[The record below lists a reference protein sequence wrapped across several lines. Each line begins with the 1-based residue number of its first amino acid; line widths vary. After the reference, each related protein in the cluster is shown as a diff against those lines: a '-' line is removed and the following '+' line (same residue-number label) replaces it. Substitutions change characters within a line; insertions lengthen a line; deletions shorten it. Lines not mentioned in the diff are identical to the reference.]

1 MNSSKRED
9 VLVPMVGKNCLS
21 IRAVD
26 GREKIMDATD
36 VFFFI
41 DSDFGEL
48 VDSRETF
55 ETKETKVSIS
65 RLRKSAKYNQIFT
78 SYAEKDLDAICFT
91 QHQIRAFVEDKGGQI
106 EKDYL
111 YFFLFRDK
119 DNYFVATVLIDA
131 NGKANITSDPFGYR
145 TIWSPV
151 DHCRV
156 VIRTPMNPN

>member
-1 MNSSKRED
+1 MNTSKRD
-9 VLVPMVGKNCLS
+9 DILIPMVGKDCLS

-26 GREKIMDATD
+26 GHEKIVDATD

-41 DSDFGEL
+41 DADFSEL
-48 VDSRETF
+48 VDPYETF

-91 QHQIRAFVEDKGGQI
+91 QHQIRAFVEDNGEQI

-119 DNYFVATVLIDA
+119 DNFYVATVLIDA
-131 NGKANITSDPFGYR
+131 NGKANITSDPFGYK
-145 TIWSPV
+145 TIWCLT

-156 VIRTPMNPN
+156 VIRTPTNPN